1 MWVLLMR
8 FVKAGLRL
16 GPFIGQFMVFLSG
29 QRLNKLLILNLF
41 NLFKQNNFPI
51 LKIPYQLVFFI
62 PASYFLRI
70 FLLYLLSE
78 LFILIQ
84 LDLISLLVLF
94 EFERDFL
101 DDVLAL
107 LQFLVFCIQQ
117 QLV

>member
-16 GPFIGQFMVFLSG
+16 GPFIGQFIVFLSG
-29 QRLNKLLILNLF
+29 QRLNKLLILDLF

-70 FLLYLLSE
+70 FLL
-78 LFILIQ
+78 
-84 LDLISLLVLF
+84 VLF